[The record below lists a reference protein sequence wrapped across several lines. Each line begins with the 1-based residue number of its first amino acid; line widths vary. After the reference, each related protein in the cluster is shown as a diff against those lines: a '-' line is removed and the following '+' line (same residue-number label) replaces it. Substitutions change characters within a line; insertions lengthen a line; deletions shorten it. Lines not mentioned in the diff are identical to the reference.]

1 MLEFIFFAVVL
12 FGLYRAGQTSAKVE
26 ELEAR
31 LSRLE
36 GTMVTSE

>member
-1 MLEFIFFAVVL
+1 MLEFIFFAVDL

-31 LSRLE
+31 LARLE
-36 GTMVTSE
+36 DTKTSSK